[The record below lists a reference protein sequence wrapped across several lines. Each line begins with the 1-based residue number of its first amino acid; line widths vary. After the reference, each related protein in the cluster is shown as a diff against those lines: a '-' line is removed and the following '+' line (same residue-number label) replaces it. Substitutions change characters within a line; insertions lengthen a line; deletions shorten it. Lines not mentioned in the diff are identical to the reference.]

1 MIIVPETARV
11 QLRQALL
18 RHRQSYELSEADYVK
33 KVLKIALNTYKKC
46 IETTDVEP
54 LHLKRHTLIGL
65 MKVAKLTPET
75 LGIDVLMPTVSDQY
89 GGYEPS
95 EFKDLVG
102 QYFVHRRSFLTAK
115 NFVRGVL
122 EIRIDDEKRCLA
134 FEEYHNYIADS
145 GLRDSFSYTG
155 EIYINA
161 PRTLFSMVAVRDGQV
176 RLLMT
181 QRPEQISRGISG
193 ISPQQRGATRMRGA
207 LLTHGFARNFW
218 QAAVSAVAL
227 ESLPPSMWRHAR
239 DLCRTI
245 KPDDAEFAAIAL
257 EIAYAEEHA
266 TTMTPLMFT
275 KVHAEKMGV

>member
-1 MIIVPETARV
+1 MIVVPDSARS

-46 IETTDVEP
+46 VDVTDTEP

-65 MKVAKLTPET
+65 LKVAKLTPDT
-75 LGIDVLMPTVSDQY
+75 LGIDLLLPTVAEQY
-89 GGYEPS
+89 GGYDPN

-102 QYFVHRRSFLTAK
+102 HYFVHRRSFLTAK

-122 EIRIDDEKRCLA
+122 EIHIDEEKRCLA

-145 GLRDSFSYTG
+145 GLHDSFTYTG
-155 EIYINA
+155 EIYLNA
-161 PRTLFSMVAVRDGQV
+161 PRTLFSMVAVRDGQL
-176 RLLMT
+176 RLMMT
-181 QRPEQISRGISG
+181 QRPEQVSRGM
-193 ISPQQRGATRMRGA
+193 PEAAPLHRGGTRMRGA

-218 QAAVSAVAL
+218 QPAVSAVAL
-227 ESLPPSMWRHAR
+227 ESLPPSMWRNAR
-239 DLCRTI
+239 DQCRTI
-245 KPDDAEFAAIAL
+245 KPDDAEFAAVAL

-275 KVHAEKMGV
+275 KLHPEKLAV

>member
-1 MIIVPETARV
+1 MIVVPEPARLE
-11 QLRQALL
+11 LRQALL

-46 IETTDVEP
+46 VDATDTEP

-65 MKVAKLTPET
+65 LKVAKLAPDA
-75 LGIDVLMPTVSDQY
+75 LGIDLLLPSASDQY

-95 EFKDLVG
+95 EFADLVG
-102 QYFVHRRSFLTAK
+102 TYFVHRRSFLTAK

-145 GLRDSFSYTG
+145 GLHDSFSYTG

-161 PRTLFSMVAVRDGQV
+161 PRTLFSLVAVREGQF
-176 RLLMT
+176 RLMMT
-181 QRPEQISRGISG
+181 QRPEQMSRGGPDAASLH
-193 ISPQQRGATRMRGA
+193 RGAKRMRGA
-207 LLTHGFARNFW
+207 LLTHGFAKNFW
-218 QAAVSAVAL
+218 QPAVSAVAI
-227 ESLPPSMWRHAR
+227 ESLPASMWRNAR
-239 DLCRTI
+239 DHCRTI
-245 KPDDAEFAAIAL
+245 KPDDPDFASIAL

-275 KVHAEKMGV
+275 KLHPEKIAV